1 MTIAIIGTGN
11 IGAGLARVFSNAR
24 HDVVL
29 ANANGSTE
37 AAAKLG
43 VRAASVT
50 EAVKAADTVI
60 LATPYDAAQSIT
72 QAADFTGKVVI
83 DVSNP
88 VTADFSGL
96 QLGQTSSAAEEIA
109 HLLPGATVVKAFNT
123 VFAQHYAGDLTLEGR
138 KIQTFVAADDDTT
151 RRAVVALANSVGFEA
166 VEAGPLSNARYLEA
180 LGYMNIQFGFMLNRR
195 TGIAPIWLG

>member
-11 IGAGLARVFSNAR
+11 IGAGLARVFSSAG

-29 ANANGSTE
+29 ANANDSTE
-37 AAAKLG
+37 AAEKLG
-43 VRAASVT
+43 VRAASVS
-50 EAVKAADTVI
+50 EAVKTADTVI
-60 LATPYDAAQSIT
+60 LATPYDAAQSIA

-138 KIQTFVAADDDTT
+138 KIQTFVAADNDTT
-151 RRAVVALANSVGFEA
+151 RRAVVALANSVGFEV
-166 VEAGPLSNARYLEA
+166 VESGPLSNARYLEA
-180 LGYMNIQFGFMLNRR
+180 LGYMNIQFGFMLNRG